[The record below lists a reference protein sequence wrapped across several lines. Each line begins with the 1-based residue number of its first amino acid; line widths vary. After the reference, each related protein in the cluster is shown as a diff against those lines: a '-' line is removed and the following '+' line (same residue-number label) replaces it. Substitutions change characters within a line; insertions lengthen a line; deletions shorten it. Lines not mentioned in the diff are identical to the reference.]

1 MRKSNVCMISKRDAT
16 VSGSQ
21 EVSDAAGK
29 RSEMAHQLAIMAKAL
44 KRDMEEALCQ
54 KGAKATGS
62 ASVARKTGGFENWI
76 ESNESRGTGGSSAGD
91 GAAVTDGTQRALTE
105 TLLKDVL
112 QSCFSNGG
120 EPSLAICG
128 PVNKQKISGF
138 TGRSS
143 ARQMIDANTVEASV
157 SIYSSDFGELQI
169 VPSNRS
175 RERSL
180 LLVDPE
186 FAKVAYL
193 RNFQTVDIAT
203 IPLINDASPTNFV
216 AVITPLVGSILTLP
230 TFTSS
235 KNVAVCATPR
245 VPVVVKPLIFA
256 FPIASIASVGT
267 DVPIPT
273 SPFAFTTKLSLSTCT
288 PFLKLNDF
296 LIFAIIISFRVIYRI
311 IFAQVRQPCQRVP

>member
-1 MRKSNVCMISKRDAT
+1 MAKVTNAFDTYSATADREDLSNIIYNISPMQTPFMSSIGTRNVKNVVFDWQTESLPTPSSSGELEGFELSRSAATATVRESNVCMISKRDAT

-29 RSEMAHQLAIMAKAL
+29 RSEMAHQLALMAKAL

-54 KGAKATGS
+54 KNAKTTGN
-62 ASVARKTGGFENWI
+62 ASTARKTGGFESWVETNV
-76 ESNESRGTGGSSAGD
+76 SRGTNGAGAGN
-91 GAAVTDGTQRALTE
+91 GAAPTDGTQRALTE
-105 TLLKDVL
+105 SLLKDVL
-112 QSCFSNGG
+112 QLSFENGG

-128 PVNKQKISGF
+128 PHNKQVISGF
-138 TGRSS
+138 SGRSS

-186 FAKVAYL
+186 YAKVAYL

-203 IPLINDASPTNFV
+203 IGDAETKMIVVEYGLEVSNEKAHGIV
-216 AVITPLVGSILTLP
+216 ADL
-230 TFTSS
+230 
-235 KNVAVCATPR
+235 
-245 VPVVVKPLIFA
+245 
-256 FPIASIASVGT
+256 SV
-267 DVPIPT
+267 
-273 SPFAFTTKLSLSTCT
+273 S
-288 PFLKLNDF
+288 
-296 LIFAIIISFRVIYRI
+296 
-311 IFAQVRQPCQRVP
+311 

>member
-1 MRKSNVCMISKRDAT
+1 MAKVTNAFDTYSATADREDLSNIIYNISPMQTPFMSSIGTRNVKNVVFDWQTESLPTPDSSGELEGFNLDNTAATATVRKSDVCMISKRDAT

-62 ASVARKTGGFENWI
+62 ASVARVTGGFENWV

-91 GAAVTDGTQRALTE
+91 GDAVTDGTQRDLTE
-105 TLLKDVL
+105 DLLKDVL
-112 QSCFSNGG
+112 QSAFSNGG

-128 PVNKQKISGF
+128 PHNKQVISGF

-186 FAKVAYL
+186 YAKVAYL

-203 IPLINDASPTNFV
+203 VGDAETKMIVVEYGLEVSNEAAHGIV
-216 AVITPLVGSILTLP
+216 ADL
-230 TFTSS
+230 
-235 KNVAVCATPR
+235 NV
-245 VPVVVKPLIFA
+245 
-256 FPIASIASVGT
+256 S
-267 DVPIPT
+267 
-273 SPFAFTTKLSLSTCT
+273 
-288 PFLKLNDF
+288 
-296 LIFAIIISFRVIYRI
+296 
-311 IFAQVRQPCQRVP
+311 

>member
-1 MRKSNVCMISKRDAT
+1 MAKVTNAFDTYSATADREDLSNIIYNISPMQTPFMSSIGTRNVKNVVFDWQTEVLPTPSSSGELEGFELSRSAAQATVRESNVCMISKRDAT

-29 RSEMAHQLAIMAKAL
+29 RSEMAHQLALMAKAL

-54 KGAKATGS
+54 KGAKTTGN
-62 ASVARKTGGFENWI
+62 ASTARVTGGFESWVETNV
-76 ESNESRGTGGSSAGD
+76 SRGSGGAGAGN
-91 GAAVTDGTQRALTE
+91 GAAPTDGTQRALTE
-105 TLLKDVL
+105 SLLKDVL
-112 QSCFSNGG
+112 QLSFENGG

-128 PVNKQKISGF
+128 PHNKQIISGF
-138 TGRSS
+138 TGRSQ

-186 FAKVAYL
+186 YAKVAYL

-203 IPLINDASPTNFV
+203 IGDAETKMIVVEYGLEVSNEKAHGIV
-216 AVITPLVGSILTLP
+216 ADL
-230 TFTSS
+230 
-235 KNVAVCATPR
+235 NV
-245 VPVVVKPLIFA
+245 
-256 FPIASIASVGT
+256 S
-267 DVPIPT
+267 
-273 SPFAFTTKLSLSTCT
+273 
-288 PFLKLNDF
+288 
-296 LIFAIIISFRVIYRI
+296 
-311 IFAQVRQPCQRVP
+311 

>member
-1 MRKSNVCMISKRDAT
+1 MAKVTNAFDTYSATADREDLSNIIYNISPMQTPFMSSIGTRNVKNVVFDWQTEVLPTPSSSGELEGFELSRSAATATVRESNVCMISKRDAT

-29 RSEMAHQLAIMAKAL
+29 RSEMAHQLALMAKAL

-54 KGAKATGS
+54 KGAKTTGN
-62 ASVARKTGGFENWI
+62 ASTARVTGGFESWVETNV
-76 ESNESRGTGGSSAGD
+76 SRGSGGAGAGN
-91 GAAVTDGTQRALTE
+91 GAAPTDGTQRALTE

-112 QSCFSNGG
+112 QLSFENGG

-128 PVNKQKISGF
+128 PHNKQVISGF
-138 TGRSS
+138 SGRSS

-186 FAKVAYL
+186 YAKVAYL

-203 IPLINDASPTNFV
+203 IGDAETKMIVVEYGLEVSNEKAHGIV
-216 AVITPLVGSILTLP
+216 ADL
-230 TFTSS
+230 
-235 KNVAVCATPR
+235 
-245 VPVVVKPLIFA
+245 
-256 FPIASIASVGT
+256 SV
-267 DVPIPT
+267 
-273 SPFAFTTKLSLSTCT
+273 S
-288 PFLKLNDF
+288 
-296 LIFAIIISFRVIYRI
+296 
-311 IFAQVRQPCQRVP
+311 

>member
-1 MRKSNVCMISKRDAT
+1 MAKVTNAFDTYSATADREDLSNIIYNISPMQTPFMSSIGTRNVKNVVFDWQTEVLPTPSSSGELEGFELSRSAAQATVRESNVCMISKRDAT

-29 RSEMAHQLAIMAKAL
+29 RSEMAHQLALMAKAL

-54 KGAKATGS
+54 KGAKTTGD
-62 ASVARKTGGFENWI
+62 ASTARVTGGFESWVETNV
-76 ESNESRGTGGSSAGD
+76 SRGTGGAGAGN
-91 GAAVTDGTQRALTE
+91 GAAPTDGTQRALTE
-105 TLLKDVL
+105 SLLKDVL
-112 QSCFSNGG
+112 QLSFENGG

-128 PVNKQKISGF
+128 PHNKQIISGF
-138 TGRSS
+138 TGRSQ

-186 FAKVAYL
+186 YAKVAYL

-203 IPLINDASPTNFV
+203 IGDAETKMIVVEYGLEVSNEKAHGIV
-216 AVITPLVGSILTLP
+216 ADL
-230 TFTSS
+230 
-235 KNVAVCATPR
+235 NV
-245 VPVVVKPLIFA
+245 
-256 FPIASIASVGT
+256 S
-267 DVPIPT
+267 
-273 SPFAFTTKLSLSTCT
+273 
-288 PFLKLNDF
+288 
-296 LIFAIIISFRVIYRI
+296 
-311 IFAQVRQPCQRVP
+311 